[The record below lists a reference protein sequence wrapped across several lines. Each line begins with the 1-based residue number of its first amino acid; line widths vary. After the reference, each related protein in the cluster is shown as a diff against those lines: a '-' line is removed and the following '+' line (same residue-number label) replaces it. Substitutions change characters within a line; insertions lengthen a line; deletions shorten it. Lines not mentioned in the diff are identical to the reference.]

1 MSWQIENHDFHF
13 LTNFRYSKY
22 ILSYKICSLV
32 SKAQYLHHTSTAK
45 KALKMN
51 LLTARSQT
59 FILEMLTMLKKKLK
73 ILSFKK

>member
-1 MSWQIENHDFHF
+1 MSWQIESHDFHF

-51 LLTARSQT
+51 LLTARS
-59 FILEMLTMLKKKLK
+59 
-73 ILSFKK
+73 